1 MDQDDEMVDAMIANA
16 GFVTIEPR
24 LEWEVAVNRVERVVE
39 NAAKQLDMSAAPTEA
54 EQLRE
59 AWMRI
64 LQGLLK

>member
-64 LQGLLK
+64 LQG

>member
-39 NAAKQLDMSAAPTEA
+39 NAAKQLDMSDAPTEA

-64 LQGLLK
+64 LQG

>member
-24 LEWEVAVNRVERVVE
+24 LEWEVAVSRVERVVE

-64 LQGLLK
+64 LQG

>member
-39 NAAKQLDMSAAPTEA
+39 NAAKQLDMSGAPTEA

-64 LQGLLK
+64 LQG

>member
-39 NAAKQLDMSAAPTEA
+39 NAAKQLDMSAAPREA

-64 LQGLLK
+64 LQG

>member
-24 LEWEVAVNRVERVVE
+24 LEWEVAVKGVESVVE

-64 LQGLLK
+64 LQG